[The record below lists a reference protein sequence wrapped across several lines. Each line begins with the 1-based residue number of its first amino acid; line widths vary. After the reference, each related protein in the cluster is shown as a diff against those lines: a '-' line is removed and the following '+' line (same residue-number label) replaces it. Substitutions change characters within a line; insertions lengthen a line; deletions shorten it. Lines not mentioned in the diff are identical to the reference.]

1 MIFVALS
8 FFLFGFSETYL
19 ILFNNNN
26 ILNNFYKAQRMNF
39 LFLLE
44 GLVIG
49 FSLAAPVGPVGV
61 LCIRRTLAYGSKR
74 GLVVGL
80 SAACADMLYGI
91 IAAFGVT
98 FISDFISNQQHWIR
112 LIGGILLML
121 LGYRMYHSH
130 AITDT
135 PINGTNRH
143 VRAFISTFLLTLT
156 NPMTLFAFAA
166 VFAGVGLNKII
177 GNNWSGTFLV
187 IGVFLGSL
195 SWFTLLTALVH
206 FFREKISTNGLTL
219 VNKIA
224 GTLLILFGAF
234 ALWKS
239 LARF

>member
-8 FFLFGFSETYL
+8 IFLYGFSETYL

-74 GLVVGL
+74 GLIVGL
-80 SAACADMLYGI
+80 SAACADMIYGI

-98 FISDFISNQQHWIR
+98 LISDFITHQQHWIR
-112 LIGGILLML
+112 LLGGILLML
-121 LGYRMYHSH
+121 LGYRTFHSH
-130 AITDT
+130 ASTDT
-135 PINGTNRH
+135 PINGTNRY

-187 IGVFLGSL
+187 TGVFLGSL

-206 FFREKISTNGLTL
+206 FFREKITANGLTL